1 MTEEMLMSNIEKHRE
16 IHFLCGA
23 YLDHLECE
31 LGQVD
36 IPPLFQ
42 FERNLGRG
50 CNLKRPFNLYQFW
63 QGQRAHVSIISPK
76 KALVLK

>member
-1 MTEEMLMSNIEKHRE
+1 MTEEILISNIEKHTE

-36 IPPLFQ
+36 ILPVFYL
-42 FERNLGRG
+42 ERNLGRS